1 MREKKHIFITAICV
15 NLLNTSLFVTVK
27 LFITFSKNSLIEE
40 GQSLIKIQ
48 NFKFS
53 AEVIM
58 AAILVDMVTNQE
70 YDWASLEFPEVRDQG
85 MKAKHYFGWE

>member
-1 MREKKHIFITAICV
+1 M
-15 NLLNTSLFVTVK
+15 SLFVTVK

-53 AEVIM
+53 ADVIM

-70 YDWASLEFPEVRDQG
+70 YDWAKLEFPEVGDQG
-85 MKAKHYFGWE
+85 MKAKHYFCWE